1 MLSAFGGRGDRL
13 AYIHEPG
20 LIMRHDKEAF
30 AKDAM
35 AAAHVGQLVAD
46 YERIL
51 LFSAYAQVLGQGA
64 DSIKKVIDP
73 FTGCFVSGLPTTVVH
88 LRFALK
94 VATMFAAGDAE
105 TASQFV
111 RQGARRIPKV
121 LGFVRGQN
129 SQLKQQYEAERAG
142 WNLF

>member
-1 MLSAFGGRGDRL
+1 MPMSRARFRFWIPLNSL
-13 AYIHEPG
+13 
-20 LIMRHDKEAF
+20 MRKRR
-30 AKDAM
+30 M
-35 AAAHVGQLVAD
+35 QRTCTGPPTP
-46 YERIL
+46 
-51 LFSAYAQVLGQGA
+51 YAQVLGEGA
-64 DSIKKVIDP
+64 DSIKNVIDP